1 MRSWI
6 LPLASFLLAAAL
18 VTGCSDDET
27 SPAPGI
33 FSVSLSGLPVL
44 PESLYYEAFARF
56 TPALA
61 HELDAVSFGAFKV
74 DKDGNLLSLSG
85 GPANFGLVDASDL
98 SPVDIV
104 ITVRTPDDTTIGA
117 PLLGGEVS
125 GDDDEGRATLST
137 TYHDAVDAD
146 LTTAAGTCILA
157 TPSTSAIEADS
168 TQGVWFVNNTNER
181 LPSLS
186 LPKLGEHWLYGA
198 WVFNEGDTV
207 AIGEFAEADSADSD
221 GEGPAAGPDQGFNA
235 PGSDFVVLPRNLADG
250 ESTVFVTIQPEEHA
264 DPGPGLGE
272 VVPFPL
278 RILELAIPFGVASDS
293 SMILVRPTA
302 PLPTGVI
309 TFTR

>member
-74 DKDGNLLSLSG
+74 DKDGNLHSLSG
-85 GPANFGLVDASDL
+85 GPASFSLVDASNL
-98 SPVDIV
+98 NPTDIV
-104 ITVRTPDDTTIGA
+104 ITVRSPGDTTIGA
-117 PLLGGEVS
+117 PLLGGEVG
-125 GDDDEGRATLST
+125 GDDDQGRATLTT
-137 TYHDAVDAD
+137 TYHDAVVGD

-157 TPSTSAIEADS
+157 TPSTSAIDDS
-168 TQGVWFVNNTNER
+168 TQGVWFVNNSNDR
-181 LPSLS
+181 VPSLT
-186 LPKLGEHWLYGA
+186 LPPLGEHWLYGA
-198 WVFNEGDTV
+198 WVYNGGDTV
-207 AIGEFAEADSADSD
+207 AVGQFAKADSADSD
-221 GEGPAAGPDQGFNA
+221 GEGPAAGLDQGFNA
-235 PGSDFVVLPRNLADG
+235 PGSDFIAPPRDLADG
-250 ESTVFVTIQPEEHA
+250 ESTVLVTIQPEEHA
-264 DPGPGLGE
+264 DTGPSLGE

-278 RILELAIPFGVASDS
+278 RILELAIPFGAAPDS
-293 SMILVRPTA
+293 SMILLRPGA
-302 PLPTGVI
+302 PLPTGEI